1 MTRSMSRPGRSGDNA
16 PAEGLFGTFRTEFL
30 EPLDR
35 AGVGLEE
42 LREAIDGYMEWYGD
56 GRLKRFEEP
65 GGGRRYETISG
76 RRRRLGVPL

>member
-1 MTRSMSRPGRSGDNA
+1 MTQT
-16 PAEGLFGTFRTEFL
+16 AEGFFGTFKTEFL

-35 AGVGLEE
+35 AGVGLGE
-42 LREAIDGYMEWYGD
+42 LGEAIGDYMEWYRD

-65 GGGRRYETISG
+65 GGGHRYETISG